1 MANKLDNIRENVKL
15 AEVATNKL
23 IKADAM
29 STKKPNIINIQDSY
43 ESIFEKKTEEETPED
58 IAKAFR
64 NIMRKEGKR

>member
-43 ESIFEKKTEEETPED
+43 ESIFEKKTEGETPED

>member
-29 STKKPNIINIQDSY
+29 STRKPDIINIKDSY
-43 ESIFEKKTEEETPED
+43 ESIFEEEKKEATPED
-58 IAKAFR
+58 IARVFR
-64 NIMRKEGKR
+64 NMMKKEEE